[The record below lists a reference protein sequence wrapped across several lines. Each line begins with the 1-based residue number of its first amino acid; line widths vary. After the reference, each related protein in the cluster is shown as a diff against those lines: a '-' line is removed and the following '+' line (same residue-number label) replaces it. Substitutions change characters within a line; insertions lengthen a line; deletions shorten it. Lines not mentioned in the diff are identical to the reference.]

1 MDYKYIEMLLERY
14 WACDTSLEEEEILRA
29 FFSQKDV
36 PSSLKAYKD
45 LFVYEH
51 EAQKTERLG
60 DDFDQKML
68 DMIADEEPAKAR
80 TVSLKAKLM
89 PLFRAAAVVAIILTL
104 GNAMQMATDQ
114 HDNSAASHI
123 PAASSNK
130 GASVAV
136 VKSDSMKLD
145 TLQKTG
151 VVQPGGIV
159 K

>member
-1 MDYKYIEMLLERY
+1 
-14 WACDTSLEEEEILRA
+14 
-29 FFSQKDV
+29 
-36 PSSLKAYKD
+36 
-45 LFVYEH
+45 
-51 EAQKTERLG
+51 
-60 DDFDQKML
+60 
-68 DMIADEEPAKAR
+68 MIADEKPAKAR

-114 HDNSAASHI
+114 RDNSAASHI

>member
-89 PLFRAAAVVAIILTL
+89 PLFRAAAVVAILLTL
-104 GNAMQMATDQ
+104 STALNQSFKEDKVWV
-114 HDNSAASHI
+114 D
-123 PAASSNK
+123 
-130 GASVAV
+130 
-136 VKSDSMKLD
+136 KSDYALEYTPTTNEPAIAYELNGDSLVKDSLY
-145 TLQKTG
+145 KPTG
-151 VVQPGGIV
+151 YLE
-159 K
+159 